1 MAVTRKKGELK
12 TYVNGR
18 LCSEIKL
25 ESTKLLDKSTHK
37 PAGTARGAEEGA
49 DKEGAAKEGAAKEG
63 MGGGGGK
70 GGKDGAQH
78 GASPPERFCIDP
90 QHFALFAAREGAVLG
105 ATSSGGGSSGAF
117 ASSAAT
123 AGSAAAGVST
133 SLAQHGASLM
143 SAALLSGGEDG
154 GSERGLAVRYVKLVT
169 SVWTEDQVC
178 EELHSLRG
186 KHEALHAS
194 AHHGALSPQ
203 VREELHSLRGKDEEA
218 ELLDEAEAARSQQL
232 SLQPLYAKPP
242 PVWLHPAFAA
252 EVGDA
257 FIVGTGLDGGSLH
270 ISLEVVVLTLQRLLA
285 EPHGAACSLPHAQRA
300 ALNTTCALLED
311 AKKLA
316 HKLAHAMG
324 HQGQQRMYL
333 SKVLE

>member
-1 MAVTRKKGELK
+1 MTRKKGELK

-25 ESTKLLDKSTHK
+25 ESTKLLDKSKLK

-78 GASPPERFCIDP
+78 GVSPPERFCIDP

-154 GSERGLAVRYVKLVT
+154 GSERGLAVRYVKLV
-169 SVWTEDQVC
+169 SSAWTAGGPAC
-178 EELHSLRG
+178 KCSPRRPLPTGTRG
-186 KHEALHAS
+186 AS
-194 AHHGALSPQ
+194 QP
-203 VREELHSLRGKDEEA
+203 
-218 ELLDEAEAARSQQL
+218 AR
-232 SLQPLYAKPP
+232 K
-242 PVWLHPAFAA
+242 
-252 EVGDA
+252 G
-257 FIVGTGLDGGSLH
+257 
-270 ISLEVVVLTLQRLLA
+270 
-285 EPHGAACSLPHAQRA
+285 
-300 ALNTTCALLED
+300 
-311 AKKLA
+311 
-316 HKLAHAMG
+316 
-324 HQGQQRMYL
+324 
-333 SKVLE
+333 

>member
-1 MAVTRKKGELK
+1 MTRKKGELK

-25 ESTKLLDKSTHK
+25 ESTKLLDKSKHK

-154 GSERGLAVRYVKLVT
+154 GSERGLAVRYVKLV
-169 SVWTEDQVC
+169 SSAWTADGPAC
-178 EELHSLRG
+178 
-186 KHEALHAS
+186 KC
-194 AHHGALSPQ
+194 SP
-203 VREELHSLRGKDEEA
+203 RR
-218 ELLDEAEAARSQQL
+218 
-232 SLQPLYAKPP
+232 PLPT
-242 PVWLHPAFAA
+242 
-252 EVGDA
+252 
-257 FIVGTGLDGGSLH
+257 GT
-270 ISLEVVVLTLQRLLA
+270 
-285 EPHGAACSLPHAQRA
+285 
-300 ALNTTCALLED
+300 
-311 AKKLA
+311 
-316 HKLAHAMG
+316 
-324 HQGQQRMYL
+324 
-333 SKVLE
+333 

>member
-1 MAVTRKKGELK
+1 MTRKKGELK

-25 ESTKLLDKSTHK
+25 ESTKLLDKSKHK

-154 GSERGLAVRYVKLVT
+154 GSERGLAVRYVKLVS
-169 SVWTEDQVC
+169 SVWTD
-178 EELHSLRG
+178 
-186 KHEALHAS
+186 EALYAS

-203 VREELHSLRGKDEEA
+203 VREARLKR
-218 ELLDEAEAARSQQL
+218 LD
-232 SLQPLYAKPP
+232 
-242 PVWLHPAFAA
+242 
-252 EVGDA
+252 
-257 FIVGTGLDGGSLH
+257 
-270 ISLEVVVLTLQRLLA
+270 
-285 EPHGAACSLPHAQRA
+285 
-300 ALNTTCALLED
+300 
-311 AKKLA
+311 
-316 HKLAHAMG
+316 
-324 HQGQQRMYL
+324 
-333 SKVLE
+333 

>member
-1 MAVTRKKGELK
+1 VAVTRKKGELK

-25 ESTKLLDKSTHK
+25 ESTKLLDKSKHK

-186 KHEALHAS
+186 K
-194 AHHGALSPQ
+194 
-203 VREELHSLRGKDEEA
+203 DEEA